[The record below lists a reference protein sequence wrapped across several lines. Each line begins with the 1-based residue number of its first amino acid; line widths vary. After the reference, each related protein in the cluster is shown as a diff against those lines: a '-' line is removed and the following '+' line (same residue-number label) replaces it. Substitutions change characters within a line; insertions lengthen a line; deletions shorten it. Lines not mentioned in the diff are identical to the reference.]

1 MGNTIYIGSRTDPT
15 YILTNAEV
23 RTVTAVLSSALIG
36 DELPID
42 QCSIGI
48 ITEAYLIAY
57 GQFIPAGSSGL
68 ITADGL
74 RFRSAIWGT
83 GFRPPLPYGTPIY
96 WESNGVLMG
105 KFFAQSLDRTSQID
119 FTLVAVSRVGLLDKQ
134 QHMGGL
140 YTGESFTTVLA
151 DILGDGVPYTI
162 APELQ
167 GQSIYNWLPIASR
180 RENLHQLLFA
190 MGAMISKDADGEL
203 YFGFPDPAIVADVPD
218 ELVYT
223 DGQSTTIQPTN
234 RVELTEHSYYNLD
247 TDEAVTLFDNSD
259 GTSGSAA
266 DQMVEFPDAP
276 IHDLQASDGLTI
288 SWSNCN
294 AAKVSGIGIL
304 TGKKYTHVTRI
315 ITRGPEGG
323 DSNGVE
329 PITKA
334 TLVSVANAENVADRL
349 QNYYATARQI
359 YGSIVVRGEL
369 PGQRV
374 RLKDPFYEQTEA
386 FIQSAELNSSGILRG
401 ALQLIADYIPQ
412 KGGNSYTTSQLLTG
426 SGTFTVPAGVTR
438 LLAVLMSGG
447 DGGGGGYDAPDLELP
462 ENPETYTTT
471 TSDLRRYQK
480 GYSAQ
485 SLRGGDPGAAGTPGA
500 GGKILIVTITVT
512 PGQQIAYASGVGGE
526 PGTAGLSPTAGS
538 AGTDTTFG
546 AYTSASGEKSET
558 GYIDQFTGAAYA
570 APGAAGIAGARGAG
584 YVDDGNGNYVANYPD
599 LTVNG
604 STWTSGTSLI
614 DQSASQSAGSYN
626 TNKGSYR
633 GQVYGSFGGGPAYG
647 ANGRAGMAPESSQIT
662 VSTSEATV
670 RATIGG
676 QGGTALPPDDSA
688 RVGAGG
694 SAGNGGGGAGAQG
707 VAVATNSAGTNA
719 SPGGL
724 STLYAPR
731 TGRKSPGGKGSRGG
745 RGGPGGILL
754 YY

>member
-1 MGNTIYIGSRTDPT
+1 MGNTIYIGSRTDPIYT
-15 YILTNAEV
+15 LTNAEV

-48 ITEAYLIAY
+48 ITDAYLVAY
-57 GQFIPAGSSGL
+57 GQFIPAAASGL

-74 RFRSAIWGT
+74 RFRSAIHGS

-96 WESNGVLMG
+96 WERDGVLMG

-140 YTGESFTTVLA
+140 YTGETFSAVLE
-151 DILGDGVPYTI
+151 DILGAGVPYTI

-190 MGAMISKDADGEL
+190 MGAVISKDANGEL
-203 YFGFPDPAIVADVPD
+203 YFGFPDPAIIAEISDD
-218 ELVYT
+218 RVYT

-247 TDEAVTLFDNSD
+247 TDETVTLFDNSD
-259 GTSGSAA
+259 GVSGSAA
-266 DQMVEFPDAP
+266 DQLIEFPDAP
-276 IHDLQASDGLTI
+276 IHDLQASDGLTVT
-288 SWSNCN
+288 WSNCN
-294 AAKVSGIGIL
+294 AAKVSGVGIL

-315 ITRGPEGG
+315 IPRSITAGN
-323 DSNGVE
+323 DSVVAVD
-329 PITKA
+329 KA

-349 QNYYATARQI
+349 LAYYSAARTINTA
-359 YGSIVVRGEL
+359 IVVRTEL

-374 RLKDPFYEQTEA
+374 RLKDPFYEQVEA
-386 FIQSAELNSSGILRG
+386 FIQSAEFNSSGILRG

-412 KGGNSYTTSQLLTG
+412 KGGNSYSTSQLLTG
-426 SGTFTVPAGVTR
+426 SGTFTVPSGVTR

-480 GYSAQ
+480 GYSAK
-485 SLRGGDPGAAGTPGA
+485 SLRGGEPGAAGIPGS
-500 GGKILIVTITVT
+500 GGKILIVTITVS
-512 PGQQIAYASGVGGE
+512 PGQQIAYISGIGGA

-546 AYTSASGEKSET
+546 AYTSANGQKSET
-558 GYIDQFTGAAYA
+558 GYIDQFTGTAYA
-570 APGAAGIAGARGAG
+570 APGAVGIAGARGAG

-599 LTVNG
+599 LTVDGN
-604 STWTSGTSLI
+604 TWVSGTSLI
-614 DQSASQSAGSYN
+614 AQSVSQSAGYYN

-647 ANGRAGMAPESSQIT
+647 ANGSAGMAPESSQIT

-676 QGGTALPPDDSA
+676 QGGTAQPPADST

-694 SAGNGGGGAGAQG
+694 GAGNGGGGAGAQG
-707 VAVATNSAGTNA
+707 IAVATNSAGENA

-731 TGRKSPGGKGSRGG
+731 VGRASPGGKGSRGS